1 MTAEVVVMNTVAVA
15 LAADSA
21 VTLSPSQK
29 VFTSAEKLF
38 SLVPGHTVGFMI
50 YNVSGFMLTPWET
63 IVKAYRDCF
72 PPHTGQLNTIQD
84 YAKHFLSFLSTQG
97 NTLFSEEQQRF
108 PFQGNVS
115 WIFFVVR
122 DAIVK
127 QVQERIYSNSRKI
140 SYAEI
145 AQIVTET
152 IDATHKKWQ
161 AVKNKY
167 PDDENAE
174 FLKRLADKYHDF
186 IGEGRDAIFEKLPLT
201 DEDKRKLE
209 ELAYYLFSKDR
220 LVPNNTGLVF
230 AGFGKTD
237 LFPGCVEYVV
247 ENFICDRLKVT
258 KGREVLIGPGKDK
271 AMGTIMPFAQED
283 VVRNFIGGIHPR
295 FQTLLFGKLSD
306 VLSDESIKHVAGTLK
321 GFRKERRAQLE
332 TALRELKKDKLDSVL
347 ETIRKGYSQNV
358 DSILD
363 TVTHLPI
370 DELAVAATTLVNLT
384 SFMRHVSS
392 DVESVGG
399 PIDVAVISKKDGFV
413 WIKRKHYFDIEY
425 NPLFNTRCEVRK
437 EERDASG

>member
-63 IVKAYRDCF
+63 IVKAYRDFF
-72 PPHTGQLNTIQD
+72 PPQAGQLDTIQD
-84 YAKHFLSFLSTQG
+84 YAQNFLLFLSTQG
-97 NTLFSEEQQRF
+97 NTLFPDEQQRIA
-108 PFQGNVS
+108 FQQNVS
-115 WIFFVVR
+115 GIFLFIR
-122 DAIVK
+122 DVIVEK
-127 QVQERIYSNSRKI
+127 VQEKIYSSSRKI

-145 AQIVTET
+145 AQIVSQT
-152 IDATHKKWQ
+152 IDSTHAVWQ
-161 AVKNKY
+161 TTKNKY

-174 FLKRLADKYHDF
+174 LLKCLAEKYREF
-186 IGEGRDAIFEKLPLT
+186 VGEGRDTIFEQLPLT

-220 LVPNNTGLVF
+220 IVPNNTGLVF
-230 AGFGKTD
+230 AGFGKND
-237 LFPGCVEYVV
+237 LFPGCVEYIV
-247 ENFICDRLKVT
+247 ENFVCNRLKVT
-258 KGREVLIGPGKDK
+258 KGRELLIGPGKDK

-295 FQTLLFGKLSD
+295 FRTLLIDQLSD
-306 VLSDESIKHVAGTLK
+306 VLSDESIKQVAGTLK
-321 GFRKERRAQLE
+321 GVRKERRAQLE
-332 TALRELKKDKLDSVL
+332 AALRDLKKDKLDKVL
-347 ETIRKGYSQNV
+347 ENMKKGFSQNV
-358 DSILD
+358 DSILE
-363 TVTHLPI
+363 TVTSLPI

-384 SFMRHVSS
+384 SFMRHVSA

-399 PIDVAVISKKDGFV
+399 PIDVAVISKKDGFI
-413 WIKRKHYFDIEY
+413 WIKRKHYFDIQY
-425 NPLFNTRCEVRK
+425 NPLFDARFEVRK
-437 EERDASG
+437 EERNATH